1 MSLARLNK
9 VKKYY
14 GDKLILDID
23 KLEILDEDR
32 IGLVGVN
39 GAGKTTL
46 IKSLLGQIPIDE
58 GNVSLTKS
66 FAYISQSENS
76 NEETLNNNFKNV
88 FNAPFEYHEFLSGG
102 EKVKFKI
109 AKALGENKHLIIA
122 DEPTANLDENSI
134 ETLENMLKNYNG
146 ALLLVSHDRRFL
158 DSLCNTIIEIEDGKI
173 KTYKGNFSKYLELKT
188 LERQRAEIEYNSYI
202 NEKKHL
208 ENAILNKRNLKD
220 SLRKTPKR
228 MGNSEARLHKMG
240 PQRAKKN
247 LDNNIKALRSR
258 IDHLDIKEKPKTIKE
273 IKIRVQDNLKI
284 SSKNLI
290 EAKDF
295 TLFAGNKILLKDI
308 KFKIKNGKK
317 VALIGHNGCGKSTL
331 LKNIISKED
340 NIKVL
345 DNVVIGYFDQSQKI
359 LKDDESIL
367 KNILKDCSYDENF
380 VRINLDGF
388 GFKGDDVFKKVS
400 SLSGGEKVKIALCKI
415 LLSDN
420 NLIILDEPTNY
431 LDIKSMESLETALIN
446 CNKTLIVVSHDRNF
460 ISNVCDYILEIDNN
474 LIHEFSGTYDEYI
487 KFKKKPKLD
496 HKERANKDSLLI
508 LENRLS
514 NVISLLSIE
523 PDNNKKSLLENEYYN
538 LLKELKNLRKRLS

>member
-1 MSLARLNK
+1 MSLARLSK

-14 GDKLILDID
+14 GDRLILDID
-23 KLEILDEDR
+23 KLEILDGDR

-58 GNVSLTKS
+58 GNVYITKS
-66 FAYISQSENS
+66 FAYINQSEIS
-76 NEETLNNNFKNV
+76 NEETLNNNFKNI

-109 AKALGENKHLIIA
+109 AKALSENKHLIIA
-122 DEPTANLDENSI
+122 DEPTANLDERSI

-146 ALLLVSHDRRFL
+146 SLLLVSHDRRFL

-173 KTYKGNFSKYLELKT
+173 KAYKGNYSKYLELKT
-188 LERQRAEIEYNSYI
+188 LERQRAEVEYNSYI
-202 NEKKHL
+202 NKKKHL
-208 ENAILNKRNLKD
+208 ENAILHKQNLKD

-247 LDNNIKALRSR
+247 LDNNIKNLRSR
-258 IDHLDIKEKPKTIKE
+258 IDQLDIKEKPKSIKE

-284 SSKNLI
+284 ASKNLI

-295 TLFAGNKILLKDI
+295 TLFAGNKLLLKNV
-308 KFKIKNGKK
+308 KLKIKNGKK
-317 VALIGHNGCGKSTL
+317 VALIGDNGCGKSTL
-331 LKNIISKED
+331 LKNIVLKGN
-340 NIKVL
+340 NIKIL

-367 KNILKDCSYDENF
+367 KNILKDCSYDESF

-388 GFKGDDVFKKVS
+388 GFKGEDVFKKVS
-400 SLSGGEKVKIALCKI
+400 SLSGGEKVKVALCKI

-431 LDIKSMESLETALIN
+431 LDIKSMDSLETALIN

-474 LIHEFSGTYDEYI
+474 LIHEFSGTYNEYI

-496 HKERANKDSLLI
+496 DKERGNKDSLLI

-538 LLKELKNLRKRLS
+538 LLKELKNLRKTLS

>member
-258 IDHLDIKEKPKTIKE
+258 IDHLEIKEKPKTIKE

-284 SSKNLI
+284 ASKNLI

-295 TLFAGNKILLKDI
+295 TLFAGNKLLLKDI

-331 LKNIISKED
+331 LKNIVSKED

-474 LIHEFSGTYDEYI
+474 LIHEFSGTYD
-487 KFKKKPKLD
+487 
-496 HKERANKDSLLI
+496 
-508 LENRLS
+508 
-514 NVISLLSIE
+514 
-523 PDNNKKSLLENEYYN
+523 
-538 LLKELKNLRKRLS
+538 

>member
-23 KLEILDEDR
+23 KLEILDGDR

-122 DEPTANLDENSI
+122 DEPTANLDEHCI

-284 SSKNLI
+284 DSKNLI

-295 TLFAGNKILLKDI
+295 TLFAGNKLLLKDI

-317 VALIGHNGCGKSTL
+317 VALIGDNGCGKSTL
-331 LKNIISKED
+331 LKNIVSKED

-496 HKERANKDSLLI
+496 DKERVNKDSLLI

-514 NVISLLSIE
+514 NVISLL
-523 PDNNKKSLLENEYYN
+523 
-538 LLKELKNLRKRLS
+538 

>member
-258 IDHLDIKEKPKTIKE
+258 IDHLEIKEKPKTIKE

-284 SSKNLI
+284 ASKNLI

-295 TLFAGNKILLKDI
+295 TLFAGNKLLLKDI

-331 LKNIISKED
+331 LKNIVSKED

-446 CNKTLIVVSHDRNF
+446 CNETLFLMYAIIF
-460 ISNVCDYILEIDNN
+460 
-474 LIHEFSGTYDEYI
+474 
-487 KFKKKPKLD
+487 
-496 HKERANKDSLLI
+496 
-508 LENRLS
+508 
-514 NVISLLSIE
+514 
-523 PDNNKKSLLENEYYN
+523 
-538 LLKELKNLRKRLS
+538 

>member
-295 TLFAGNKILLKDI
+295 TLFAGNKLLLKDI

-431 LDIKSMESLETALIN
+431 LDIKSMESLETA
-446 CNKTLIVVSHDRNF
+446 
-460 ISNVCDYILEIDNN
+460 
-474 LIHEFSGTYDEYI
+474 
-487 KFKKKPKLD
+487 
-496 HKERANKDSLLI
+496 
-508 LENRLS
+508 
-514 NVISLLSIE
+514 
-523 PDNNKKSLLENEYYN
+523 
-538 LLKELKNLRKRLS
+538 

>member
-23 KLEILDEDR
+23 KLEILDGDR

-109 AKALGENKHLIIA
+109 AKALSENKHLIIA
-122 DEPTANLDENSI
+122 DEPTANLDERSI
-134 ETLENMLKNYNG
+134 KTLENMLKNYNG
-146 ALLLVSHDRRFL
+146 SLLLVSHDRRFL

-173 KTYKGNFSKYLELKT
+173 KAYKGNYSKYLELKT
-188 LERQRAEIEYNSYI
+188 LERQRAETEYNSYI

-208 ENAILNKRNLKD
+208 ENAILNKQNLKD

-258 IDHLDIKEKPKTIKE
+258 IDQLDIKEKPKSIKE
-273 IKIRVQDNLKI
+273 IKIRVQDNFKI
-284 SSKNLI
+284 ASKNLI

-295 TLFAGNKILLKDI
+295 TLFAGNKLLLKNV

-317 VALIGHNGCGKSTL
+317 VALIGDNGCGKSTL
-331 LKNIISKED
+331 LKNIVSKGN

-345 DNVVIGYFDQSQKI
+345 DNVVIGYFDQSQNI

-367 KNILKDCSYDENF
+367 KNILKDCSYDESF

-388 GFKGDDVFKKVS
+388 GFKGEDVFKKVS
-400 SLSGGEKVKIALCKI
+400 SLSGGEKVKVALCKI

-446 CNKTLIVVSHDRNF
+446 CNKTLIV
-460 ISNVCDYILEIDNN
+460 
-474 LIHEFSGTYDEYI
+474 I
-487 KFKKKPKLD
+487 K
-496 HKERANKDSLLI
+496 H
-508 LENRLS
+508 
-514 NVISLLSIE
+514 
-523 PDNNKKSLLENEYYN
+523 
-538 LLKELKNLRKRLS
+538 

>member
-295 TLFAGNKILLKDI
+295 TLFAGNKLLLKDI

-317 VALIGHNGCGKSTL
+317 VALIGDNGCGKSTL

-474 LIHEFSGTYDEYI
+474 LIH
-487 KFKKKPKLD
+487 
-496 HKERANKDSLLI
+496 
-508 LENRLS
+508 
-514 NVISLLSIE
+514 
-523 PDNNKKSLLENEYYN
+523 
-538 LLKELKNLRKRLS
+538 

>member
-14 GDKLILDID
+14 GDRLILDID
-23 KLEILDEDR
+23 KLEILDGDR
-32 IGLVGVN
+32 LGLVGVN

-46 IKSLLGQIPIDE
+46 IKSLLGLSTIDE
-58 GNVSLTKS
+58 GNVTLTKS

-76 NEETLNNNFKNV
+76 NEEILDNNFKNV

-109 AKALGENKHLIIA
+109 AQALSENKHLIIA
-122 DEPTANLDENSI
+122 DEPTANLDEHSI
-134 ETLENMLKNYNG
+134 EILENMLKNYSG

-158 DSLCNTIIEIEDGKI
+158 DSLCNTIIEIDSGKI
-173 KTYKGNFSKYLELKT
+173 KAYKGNYSKYLELKS
-188 LERQRAEIEYNSYI
+188 LERQRAETEYSSYV

-208 ENAILNKRNLKD
+208 EDAILNKQNLKAD
-220 SLRKTPKR
+220 LRKTPKR

-240 PQRAKKN
+240 PQRAKKK

-258 IDHLDIKEKPKTIKE
+258 IDQLEVKEKPKIIKE

-284 SSKNLI
+284 SSKNLM
-290 EAKDF
+290 EAKDLS
-295 TLFAGNKILLKDI
+295 LFAGDKLLLKDA

-317 VALIGHNGCGKSTL
+317 VALIGDNGCGKSTL
-331 LKNIISKED
+331 LKTIILRES

-359 LKDDESIL
+359 LKNGKSIL
-367 KNILKDCSYDENF
+367 QNILENCSYDESF

-388 GFKGDDVFKKVS
+388 GFKGDTVFKQVS
-400 SLSGGEKVKIALCKI
+400 SLSGGEKVKVALCKI

-431 LDIKSMESLETALIN
+431 LDIKSMESLENALVN
-446 CNKTLIVVSHDRNF
+446 CNKTLIVVSHDRKF

-474 LIHEFSGTYDEYI
+474 TIHEFSGSYNDYLN
-487 KFKKKPKLD
+487 FKKKPKLNT
-496 HKERANKDSLLI
+496 KEKENKDALLI

-523 PDNNKKSLLENEYYN
+523 VDTSKKELLEIEYSN
-538 LLKELKNLRKRLS
+538 LLEKFRELKNK

>member
-295 TLFAGNKILLKDI
+295 TLFAGNKLLLKDI

-400 SLSGGEKVKIALCKI
+400 SLSGGEKVKIAL
-415 LLSDN
+415 
-420 NLIILDEPTNY
+420 
-431 LDIKSMESLETALIN
+431 
-446 CNKTLIVVSHDRNF
+446 
-460 ISNVCDYILEIDNN
+460 
-474 LIHEFSGTYDEYI
+474 
-487 KFKKKPKLD
+487 
-496 HKERANKDSLLI
+496 
-508 LENRLS
+508 
-514 NVISLLSIE
+514 
-523 PDNNKKSLLENEYYN
+523 
-538 LLKELKNLRKRLS
+538 

>member
-23 KLEILDEDR
+23 KLEILDGDR

-122 DEPTANLDENSI
+122 DEPTANLDEHSI

-240 PQRAKKN
+240 YQRAKKN

-284 SSKNLI
+284 ASKNLI

-295 TLFAGNKILLKDI
+295 TLFAGNKLLLKDI

-317 VALIGHNGCGKSTL
+317 VALIGDNGCGKSTL
-331 LKNIISKED
+331 LKNIVSKEE

-359 LKDDESIL
+359 LKDNESIL

-420 NLIILDEPTNY
+420 NLIVLDEPTNY
-431 LDIKSMESLETALIN
+431 LDIKSMESLEAALIN

-474 LIHEFSGTYDEYI
+474 LIHEFSDTYDEYI

-496 HKERANKDSLLI
+496 DKERDNKDSLLI

>member
-23 KLEILDEDR
+23 KLEILDRDR

-46 IKSLLGQIPIDE
+46 IKSLLGQITIDE

-122 DEPTANLDENSI
+122 DEPTANLDEHSI

-146 ALLLVSHDRRFL
+146 ALLLVSHDIRFL

-173 KTYKGNFSKYLELKT
+173 KAYKGNYSKYLELKT
-188 LERQRAEIEYNSYI
+188 LERQGAEIEYNSYI

-284 SSKNLI
+284 ASKNLI

-295 TLFAGNKILLKDI
+295 TLFAGNKLLLKDI

-317 VALIGHNGCGKSTL
+317 VALIGDNGCGKSTL
-331 LKNIISKED
+331 LKNIVSKEE

-359 LKDDESIL
+359 LKDNESIL

-474 LIHEFSGTYDEYI
+474 LIHEFSSTYDEYI

-496 HKERANKDSLLI
+496 DKERANKDSLLI
-508 LENRLS
+508 LENRIS

-523 PDNNKKSLLENEYYN
+523 PDKNKKSLLENEYYN

>member
-14 GDKLILDID
+14 GDRLILDID
-23 KLEILDEDR
+23 KLEILDGDR

-102 EKVKFKI
+102 EKVKFNI
-109 AKALGENKHLIIA
+109 ANALSENKHLIIA
-122 DEPTANLDENSI
+122 DEPTANLDEHSI

-173 KTYKGNFSKYLELKT
+173 KAYKGNYSKYLELKT
-188 LERQRAEIEYNSYI
+188 LERQRAETEYTSYI

-208 ENAILNKRNLKD
+208 ENAILNKQNLKD

-258 IDHLDIKEKPKTIKE
+258 IDQLDIKEKPKTIKE

-284 SSKNLI
+284 ASKNLI

-295 TLFAGNKILLKDI
+295 TLFSGNKLILKDV

-317 VALIGHNGCGKSTL
+317 VALIGDNGCGKSTL
-331 LKNIISKED
+331 LKNIVSREN

-367 KNILKDCSYDENF
+367 KNILKDCSYDESF

-388 GFKGDDVFKKVS
+388 GFKGDAVFKKVS

-474 LIHEFSGTYDEYI
+474 IIHEFSGTYDEYI
-487 KFKKKPKLD
+487 NFKNKSKLD
-496 HKERANKDSLLI
+496 NKEKANKDSLLI

-523 PDNNKKSLLENEYYN
+523 TDITKKSLLENEYSD
-538 LLKELKNLRKRLS
+538 LLKELKNLKK

>member
-295 TLFAGNKILLKDI
+295 TLFAGNKLLLKDI

-420 NLIILDEPTNY
+420 NLIILD
-431 LDIKSMESLETALIN
+431 
-446 CNKTLIVVSHDRNF
+446 
-460 ISNVCDYILEIDNN
+460 
-474 LIHEFSGTYDEYI
+474 
-487 KFKKKPKLD
+487 
-496 HKERANKDSLLI
+496 
-508 LENRLS
+508 
-514 NVISLLSIE
+514 
-523 PDNNKKSLLENEYYN
+523 
-538 LLKELKNLRKRLS
+538 

>member
-14 GDKLILDID
+14 GDRLILDID
-23 KLEILDEDR
+23 KLEILDGDR

-46 IKSLLGQIPIDE
+46 IKSLLGLSTIDE
-58 GNVSLTKS
+58 GNVTLTKS

-76 NEETLNNNFKNV
+76 NEEILDNNFKNV

-109 AKALGENKHLIIA
+109 AQALSENKHLIIA
-122 DEPTANLDENSI
+122 DEPTANLDEHSI
-134 ETLENMLKNYNG
+134 EILENMLKNYSG
-146 ALLLVSHDRRFL
+146 TLLLVSHDRRFL
-158 DSLCNTIIEIEDGKI
+158 DSLCNTIIEIDSGKI
-173 KTYKGNFSKYLELKT
+173 KAYKGNYSKYLELKS
-188 LERQRAEIEYNSYI
+188 LERQRAETEYSSYV

-208 ENAILNKRNLKD
+208 EDAILNKQNLKAD
-220 SLRKTPKR
+220 LRKTPKR

-240 PQRAKKN
+240 PQRAKKK

-258 IDHLDIKEKPKTIKE
+258 IDQLEVKEKPKIIKE

-284 SSKNLI
+284 SSKNLM
-290 EAKDF
+290 EAKDLS
-295 TLFAGNKILLKDI
+295 LFAGDKLLLKDA

-317 VALIGHNGCGKSTL
+317 VALIGDNGCGKSTL
-331 LKNIISKED
+331 LKTIILRES

-359 LKDDESIL
+359 LKNGKSIL
-367 KNILKDCSYDENF
+367 QNILENCSYDESF

-388 GFKGDDVFKKVS
+388 GFKGDTVFKQVS
-400 SLSGGEKVKIALCKI
+400 SLSGGEKVKVALCKI

-431 LDIKSMESLETALIN
+431 LDIKSMESLENALVN
-446 CNKTLIVVSHDRNF
+446 CNKTLIVVSHDRKF

-474 LIHEFSGTYDEYI
+474 TIHEFSGSYNDYLN
-487 KFKKKPKLD
+487 FKKKPKLNT
-496 HKERANKDSLLI
+496 KEKENKDALLI

-523 PDNNKKSLLENEYYN
+523 VDTSKKELLEIEYSN
-538 LLKELKNLRKRLS
+538 LLEKFRELKNK

>member
-23 KLEILDEDR
+23 KLEILDRDR

-122 DEPTANLDENSI
+122 DEPTANLDEHNI

-284 SSKNLI
+284 ASKNLI

-295 TLFAGNKILLKDI
+295 TLFAGNKLLLKDI

-317 VALIGHNGCGKSTL
+317 VALIGDNGCGKSTL
-331 LKNIISKED
+331 LKNIVSKEE

-474 LIHEFSGTYDEYI
+474 LIHEFSSTYDEYI

-496 HKERANKDSLLI
+496 DKERANKDSLLI

-523 PDNNKKSLLENEYYN
+523 PDKNKKSLLENEYYN

>member
-23 KLEILDEDR
+23 KLEILDRDR

-39 GAGKTTL
+39 GAGKNTL

-102 EKVKFKI
+102 EKIKFKI

-122 DEPTANLDENSI
+122 DEPTANLDEHSI

-188 LERQRAEIEYNSYI
+188 LERQRAEIEYNSHI

-284 SSKNLI
+284 ASKNLI

-295 TLFAGNKILLKDI
+295 TLFAGNKLILKDI

-317 VALIGHNGCGKSTL
+317 VALIGDNGCGKSTL

-345 DNVVIGYFDQSQKI
+345 DNVVVGYFDQSQKI

-460 ISNVCDYILEIDNN
+460 ISNVYDYILEIDNN
-474 LIHEFSGTYDEYI
+474 LIPEFSGTYDEYI

-496 HKERANKDSLLI
+496 DKERTNKDSILI

-523 PDNNKKSLLENEYYN
+523 LDKNKKSLLENEYYN

>member
-14 GDKLILDID
+14 GDRLILDID
-23 KLEILDEDR
+23 KLEILDGDR

-46 IKSLLGQIPIDE
+46 IKSLLRLLPIDE
-58 GNVSLTKS
+58 GNIFLTKS

-109 AKALGENKHLIIA
+109 AQALSENKHLIIA
-122 DEPTANLDENSI
+122 DEPTANLDEHSI

-173 KTYKGNFSKYLELKT
+173 KAYKGNYSKYLELKS
-188 LERQRAEIEYNSYI
+188 LESQRAETEYTSYI

-208 ENAILNKRNLKD
+208 EDAILNKQNLKD
-220 SLRKTPKR
+220 GLRKTPKR

-258 IDHLDIKEKPKTIKE
+258 IDQLEAKEKPKTIKE

-284 SSKNLI
+284 ASKNLI

-295 TLFAGNKILLKDI
+295 TLFVGSKLLLKDS

-317 VALIGHNGCGKSTL
+317 VALIGDNGCGKSTL
-331 LKNIISKED
+331 LKNIISRES

-345 DNVVIGYFDQSQKI
+345 ENVVIGYFDQSQQI

-367 KNILKDCSYDENF
+367 KNILEDCSYDESF

-388 GFKGDDVFKKVS
+388 GFKGDTVFKKVS

-431 LDIKSMESLETALIN
+431 LDIKSMESLETALMS
-446 CNKTLIVVSHDRNF
+446 CNKTLIIVSHDRKF
-460 ISNVCDYILEIDNN
+460 ISNVCDHILEIKDNVV
-474 LIHEFSGTYDEYI
+474 HEFSGTYDEYI
-487 KFKKKPKLD
+487 NFKNKPKLD
-496 HKERANKDSLLI
+496 LKERENKDNILL
-508 LENRLS
+508 LETRLS
-514 NVISLLSIE
+514 NVISLLSVE
-523 PDNNKKSLLENEYYN
+523 TDSTKKSLLENEYSD
-538 LLKELKNLRKRLS
+538 LLKKLKNFKR

>member
-14 GDKLILDID
+14 GDRLILDID
-23 KLEILDEDR
+23 KLEILDGDR

-39 GAGKTTL
+39 GSGKTTL
-46 IKSLLGQIPIDE
+46 IKSLLGLLPIDE
-58 GNVSLTKS
+58 GNVYLTKS

-109 AKALGENKHLIIA
+109 AKALSENKHLIIA
-122 DEPTANLDENSI
+122 DEPTANLDEHSI

-173 KTYKGNFSKYLELKT
+173 KAYKGNYSKYLELKS
-188 LERQRAEIEYNSYI
+188 LERQRAETEYTSYI

-208 ENAILNKRNLKD
+208 ENAILNKQNLKD
-220 SLRKTPKR
+220 GLRKTPKR

-258 IDHLDIKEKPKTIKE
+258 IDQLEAKEKPQPIKE

-284 SSKNLI
+284 ASKNLI

-295 TLFAGNKILLKDI
+295 TLFAGNKLLLKDS

-317 VALIGHNGCGKSTL
+317 VALIGDNGCGKSTL
-331 LKNIISKED
+331 LKNIISRES

-345 DNVVIGYFDQSQKI
+345 ENVVIGYFDQSQQI

-367 KNILKDCSYDENF
+367 KNILEDCSYDESF

-388 GFKGDDVFKKVS
+388 GFKGDTVFKKVS

-431 LDIKSMESLETALIN
+431 LDIKSMESLETALMN
-446 CNKTLIVVSHDRNF
+446 CNKTLIIVSHDRKF
-460 ISNVCDYILEIDNN
+460 ISNICDYILEINDNT
-474 LIHEFSGTYDEYI
+474 IHEFSGNYDEYI
-487 KFKKKPKLD
+487 KFKNKPKLD
-496 HKERANKDSLLI
+496 LIQKQNKDNILI

-523 PDNNKKSLLENEYYN
+523 TDSAKKSLLENEYSDLLRN
-538 LLKELKNLRKRLS
+538 LKKLKN

>member
-9 VKKYY
+9 IKKYY
-14 GDKLILDID
+14 GDRLILDID
-23 KLEILDEDR
+23 KLEILDGDR

-109 AKALGENKHLIIA
+109 AKALSENKHLIIA
-122 DEPTANLDENSI
+122 DEPTANLDEHSI
-134 ETLENMLKNYNG
+134 EVLENMLKNYNG

-173 KTYKGNFSKYLELKT
+173 KAYKGNYSKYLELKSS
-188 LERQRAEIEYNSYI
+188 ERQRAETEYTSYI

-208 ENAILNKRNLKD
+208 ENAILNKQNLKD

-258 IDHLDIKEKPKTIKE
+258 IDQLEVKEKPKTIKE

-284 SSKNLI
+284 ASKNLI

-295 TLFAGNKILLKDI
+295 TLFADNKLLLKDV

-317 VALIGHNGCGKSTL
+317 VALIGDNGCGKSTL
-331 LKNIISKED
+331 LKNIVSREN

-345 DNVVIGYFDQSQKI
+345 DNVIIGYFDQSQKI

-367 KNILKDCSYDENF
+367 KNILEDCSYDESF

-388 GFKGDDVFKKVS
+388 GFKGDAVFKKVS

-474 LIHEFSGTYDEYI
+474 IIHEFSGTYDEYI
-487 KFKKKPKLD
+487 NFKNKPKLD
-496 HKERANKDSLLI
+496 DKERENKDSLLI

-523 PDNNKKSLLENEYYN
+523 TDSTKKSLLENEYSD
-538 LLKELKNLRKRLS
+538 LLKKLKNLKK

>member
-23 KLEILDEDR
+23 KLEILDGDR

-122 DEPTANLDENSI
+122 DEPTANLDEHSI

-284 SSKNLI
+284 ASKNLI

-295 TLFAGNKILLKDI
+295 TLFAGNKLLLKDI

-317 VALIGHNGCGKSTL
+317 VALIGDNGCGKSTL
-331 LKNIISKED
+331 LKNIVSKEE

-431 LDIKSMESLETALIN
+431 LDIRSMESLETALIN

-474 LIHEFSGTYDEYI
+474 LIHEFSSTYDEYI

-496 HKERANKDSLLI
+496 DKERANKDSLLI

-523 PDNNKKSLLENEYYN
+523 PDKNKKSLLENEYYN

>member
-295 TLFAGNKILLKDI
+295 TLFAGNKLLLKDI
-308 KFKIKNGKK
+308 KFKINNGKK

-431 LDIKSMESLETALIN
+431 LDIKSMESL
-446 CNKTLIVVSHDRNF
+446 D
-460 ISNVCDYILEIDNN
+460 
-474 LIHEFSGTYDEYI
+474 
-487 KFKKKPKLD
+487 
-496 HKERANKDSLLI
+496 
-508 LENRLS
+508 
-514 NVISLLSIE
+514 
-523 PDNNKKSLLENEYYN
+523 
-538 LLKELKNLRKRLS
+538 

>member
-88 FNAPFEYHEFLSGG
+88 FNAPFEYHEFLSDG

-295 TLFAGNKILLKDI
+295 TLFAGNKLLLKDI

-474 LIHEFSGTYDEYI
+474 LIHEFSGTYDEY
-487 KFKKKPKLD
+487 KKKKKKPKLD

>member
-23 KLEILDEDR
+23 KLEILDGDR

-122 DEPTANLDENSI
+122 DEPTANLDEHSI

-284 SSKNLI
+284 ASKNLI

-295 TLFAGNKILLKDI
+295 TLFAGNKLLLKDI

-317 VALIGHNGCGKSTL
+317 VALIGDNGCGKSTL
-331 LKNIISKED
+331 LKNIVSKEE

-359 LKDDESIL
+359 LKDNESIL

-487 KFKKKPKLD
+487 EFKKKPKLD
-496 HKERANKDSLLI
+496 DKERVNKDSILI

-523 PDNNKKSLLENEYYN
+523 PDKNKKSLLENEYYN

>member
-23 KLEILDEDR
+23 KLEILDGDR

-76 NEETLNNNFKNV
+76 NEETLNNNFKNI

-122 DEPTANLDENSI
+122 DEPTANLDEHSI

-228 MGNSEARLHKMG
+228 MG
-240 PQRAKKN
+240 
-247 LDNNIKALRSR
+247 RS
-258 IDHLDIKEKPKTIKE
+258 
-273 IKIRVQDNLKI
+273 
-284 SSKNLI
+284 
-290 EAKDF
+290 
-295 TLFAGNKILLKDI
+295 
-308 KFKIKNGKK
+308 
-317 VALIGHNGCGKSTL
+317 
-331 LKNIISKED
+331 
-340 NIKVL
+340 
-345 DNVVIGYFDQSQKI
+345 
-359 LKDDESIL
+359 
-367 KNILKDCSYDENF
+367 
-380 VRINLDGF
+380 
-388 GFKGDDVFKKVS
+388 
-400 SLSGGEKVKIALCKI
+400 
-415 LLSDN
+415 
-420 NLIILDEPTNY
+420 
-431 LDIKSMESLETALIN
+431 
-446 CNKTLIVVSHDRNF
+446 
-460 ISNVCDYILEIDNN
+460 
-474 LIHEFSGTYDEYI
+474 
-487 KFKKKPKLD
+487 
-496 HKERANKDSLLI
+496 
-508 LENRLS
+508 
-514 NVISLLSIE
+514 
-523 PDNNKKSLLENEYYN
+523 
-538 LLKELKNLRKRLS
+538 

>member
-14 GDKLILDID
+14 GDRLILDID
-23 KLEILDEDR
+23 KLEILDGDR

-46 IKSLLGQIPIDE
+46 IKSLLGLSTIDE
-58 GNVSLTKS
+58 GNVTLTKS

-76 NEETLNNNFKNV
+76 NEEILDNNFKNV

-109 AKALGENKHLIIA
+109 AQALGENKHLIIA
-122 DEPTANLDENSI
+122 DEPTANLDEHSI
-134 ETLENMLKNYNG
+134 EILENMLKNYSG

-158 DSLCNTIIEIEDGKI
+158 DSLCNTIIEIEYGEI
-173 KTYKGNFSKYLELKT
+173 KAYKGNYSKYLELKS
-188 LERQRAEIEYNSYI
+188 LERQRAETEYSSYV

-208 ENAILNKRNLKD
+208 EDAILNKQNLKN

-258 IDHLDIKEKPKTIKE
+258 IDQLEVKEKPKIIKE
-273 IKIRVQDNLKI
+273 IKIRVQDNFKI
-284 SSKNLI
+284 SSKNLM
-290 EAKDF
+290 EAKDLS
-295 TLFAGNKILLKDI
+295 LFAGDKLLLKDV

-317 VALIGHNGCGKSTL
+317 VALIGDNGCGKSTL
-331 LKNIISKED
+331 LKTIISRES

-359 LKDDESIL
+359 LKNDKSIL
-367 KNILKDCSYDENF
+367 QNILENCSYDESF
-380 VRINLDGF
+380 IRINLDGF
-388 GFKGDDVFKKVS
+388 GFKGDTVFKQVS
-400 SLSGGEKVKIALCKI
+400 SLSGGEKVKVALCKI

-431 LDIKSMESLETALIN
+431 LDIKSMESLENALVN
-446 CNKTLIVVSHDRNF
+446 CNKTLIVVSHDRKF
-460 ISNVCDYILEIDNN
+460 ISNVCDYILEIDSNT
-474 LIHEFSGTYDEYI
+474 IHEFSGSYNDYLN
-487 KFKKKPKLD
+487 FKKNPKLNN
-496 HKERANKDSLLI
+496 KEKENKDALLI

-523 PDNNKKSLLENEYYN
+523 VDTSKRELLEIEYSN
-538 LLKELKNLRKRLS
+538 LLEKFRELKNK

>member
-23 KLEILDEDR
+23 KLEILDGDR

-122 DEPTANLDENSI
+122 DEPTANLDEYSI

-146 ALLLVSHDRRFL
+146 ALLLVSHVRRFL

-173 KTYKGNFSKYLELKT
+173 KAYKGNYSKYLELKT

-284 SSKNLI
+284 ASKNLI

-295 TLFAGNKILLKDI
+295 TLFAGNKLLLKDI

-317 VALIGHNGCGKSTL
+317 VALIGDNGCGKSTL

-388 GFKGDDVFKKVS
+388 GFKGEDVFKKVS

-474 LIHEFSGTYDEYI
+474 LIHEFSGTYD
-487 KFKKKPKLD
+487 
-496 HKERANKDSLLI
+496 
-508 LENRLS
+508 
-514 NVISLLSIE
+514 
-523 PDNNKKSLLENEYYN
+523 
-538 LLKELKNLRKRLS
+538 